1 MLLYDS
7 PFKNLW
13 GYHKTVL
20 QGFSYCWLLL
30 PFRERNKYFFTVKLK
45 PYTLPV
51 IALYLQIFNAQN
63 YTLLKISQPRVYS

>member
-1 MLLYDS
+1 MIPRLRIYGVITKQ
-7 PFKNLW
+7 FCR
-13 GYHKTVL
+13 VFRIV
-20 QGFSYCWLLL
+20 GFFCRS
-30 PFRERNKYFFTVKLK
+30 EKGTSIFFTVKLK